1 MVGLNKT
8 DITTFIEKE
17 VEAKLSN
24 MSSKIDE
31 III

>member
-1 MVGLNKT
+1 MLGLNKSE
-8 DITTFIEKE
+8 ITAFIEKE

-24 MSSKIDE
+24 MSAKIDE